1 MIGIRQTTREQ
12 AGLPADVRIAG
23 VPETRASS
31 DTALWCSRRTKTKIL
46 SKGVLMVYKMIQ
58 RMASMARL
66 QTDELMVYAARNS
79 SNAVI
84 SAAESARSTSKQ
96 TSTGDLSA

>member
-1 MIGIRQTTREQ
+1 
-12 AGLPADVRIAG
+12 
-23 VPETRASS
+23 
-31 DTALWCSRRTKTKIL
+31 
-46 SKGVLMVYKMIQ
+46 MVYKMIQ